1 MNAFESITQQRR
13 AANFDTGCTSFH
25 YEMLSE
31 EMSTSEWI
39 ECILSLNQKQ
49 YSLHQCIVEWA
60 SKMTLSHRIP
70 KPDPFCLFL
79 TGGAGVGK
87 SHLVRNIVQ
96 TVNRIFAINNQVIK
110 TMFLSVHPLE
120 LLHIIVQAIHVMQ
133 HFFCLS
139 KQRKQMITYHC
150 PLKNLLL

>member
-1 MNAFESITQQRR
+1 MFNRIGVGINTYFSDELDDVLEDIQEYGIREESWHVVAPETEKEQIEEEIEGAEIEYNPMNAFESITQQRR

-60 SKMTLSHRIP
+60 SKMTLSHRILI
-70 KPDPFCLFL
+70 LFACFL
-79 TGGAGVGK
+79 LEA
-87 SHLVRNIVQ
+87 LV
-96 TVNRIFAINNQVIK
+96 
-110 TMFLSVHPLE
+110 
-120 LLHIIVQAIHVMQ
+120 
-133 HFFCLS
+133 
-139 KQRKQMITYHC
+139 
-150 PLKNLLL
+150 